1 MSLVWRVVILG
12 GQPTSMLGTKLI
24 LEDQAYLNVIGMAS
38 DISEGI
44 HMVKEMKPDLILLDY
59 LWSKGRLEGVLGQI
73 KSQSPESH
81 VVIVSDEEVL
91 LRAQSLLNLG
101 ASGILSQ
108 QASPAQ
114 LLLLI
119 EGLREG
125 YAFIPLEWLKNG
137 IWPVTTPRNT
147 HDFFQLSETEVFIM
161 ERIVQ
166 GITYDKIAI
175 EIELSRR
182 SIDNYLQRI
191 YVKLGVG
198 TRAQAIEKF
207 AVYSSPIRPVYI

>member
-24 LEDQAYLNVIGMAS
+24 LEEQAYLNVIGMAS
-38 DISEGI
+38 GITEGI
-44 HMVKEMKPDLILLDY
+44 LMVKEMQPDLILLDY
-59 LWSKGRLEGVLGQI
+59 LWSKGRLEGLLGQI
-73 KSQSPESH
+73 KFQSPGSH
-81 VVIVSDEEVL
+81 VVIISDEEVL
-91 LRAQSLLNLG
+91 LRSQTLLNLG
-101 ASGILSQ
+101 ANGMLSQ
-108 QASPAQ
+108 QASPSQ

-125 YAFIPLEWLKNG
+125 YAFVPLECLNNG
-137 IWPVTTPRNT
+137 TWPVATPRNT
-147 HDFFQLSETEVFIM
+147 HDIFQLSETEVLIM
-161 ERIVQ
+161 ERVVR
-166 GITYDKIAI
+166 GITYDKIAR

-191 YVKLGVG
+191 YVKLGVS

-207 AVYSSPIRPVYI
+207 AVYSSPNYPIYI

>member
-24 LEDQAYLNVIGMAS
+24 LEEQAYLNVTGMTVG
-38 DISEGI
+38 ITEGI
-44 HMVKEMKPDLILLDY
+44 HMVKEMQPDLVLLDY

-73 KSQSPESH
+73 KSQSQASH
-81 VVIVSDEEVL
+81 VVIVSDEEGL

-101 ASGILSQ
+101 ASGILSE
-108 QASPAQ
+108 QASPTQ

-125 YAFIPLEWLKNG
+125 YTFIPLEWLKNG
-137 IWPVTTPRNT
+137 IWPVTSPQNT
-147 HDFFQLSETEVFIM
+147 HDFFQLSETEILIM
-161 ERIVQ
+161 RRVVR
-166 GITYDKIAI
+166 GITYDKIAT

-191 YVKLGVG
+191 YVKLGVN

-207 AVYSSPIRPVYI
+207 AVYSSPIRPLYI